1 MMKKVNIKESEIKIW
16 VGGVC
21 CVFKVVFKKE
31 NIMIKWV
38 KFVIIKI
45 NDGVKIKSVSRVMI
59 LRVVISCLGL
69 LGVFKER
76 LMLGKALL
84 VFIKGYIKG

>member
-1 MMKKVNIKESEIKIW
+1 M
-16 VGGVC
+16 GGVC

-45 NDGVKIKSVSRVMI
+45 NDGVKINSVSRVMI

-76 LMLGKALL
+76 LMLGNVLL
-84 VFIKGYIKG
+84 AFIKGYIKG

>member
-1 MMKKVNIKESEIKIW
+1 M
-16 VGGVC
+16 
-21 CVFKVVFKKE
+21 
-31 NIMIKWV
+31 